1 MLSAVLLAALPLALV
16 HAASALSL
24 NIVHDHAHEI
34 QRRLP
39 TKTWYH
45 DEDHPVHALF
55 KRGETDGNN
64 YPSVGSPAW
73 SAPFPTLTPDSS
85 ALPQEWV
92 NALNAAVS
100 AGNIPNIPPSVP
112 VPNNNPKYPNGL
124 NPNSPTVCSA
134 TYKCRLP
141 GDIWDVAD
149 GHFGV
154 SFDDGPTD
162 ASPKLLN
169 FLNQNNVIATH
180 FMIGVAIL
188 QAPQQFA
195 QIFNSS
201 HDIAVHTWTHPYMTT
216 LSNLDVVAQ
225 LGWTMELIR
234 RSTGGRVPKYWRPPY
249 GDSDIRVSAI
259 AKQVF
264 GLTTVLWNQDSEDWT
279 LNSGGVTT
287 PQGIQAN
294 MQKWLTG
301 PKSPG
306 LVILEHELSEN
317 TVDVFLA
324 AFPLI
329 GSNGWNMTSIVRLI
343 NTDGPNVYW
352 NAQNSSSN
360 DVVSADIIF
369 SNSTSSGS
377 TSATSTSQSASRYE

>member
-1 MLSAVLLAALPLALV
+1 MFFAFLLAALPLV
-16 HAASALSL
+16 HAASVHSFNNA
-24 NIVHDHAHEI
+24 HDHAHEI

-39 TKTWYH
+39 SKTWYH
-45 DEDHPVHALF
+45 DEDHPVRALF
-55 KRGETDGNN
+55 KRGDTDGND

-73 SAPFPTLTPDSS
+73 SAPFPTMTPDSS

-92 NALNAAVS
+92 DALNAAVS
-100 AGNIPNIPPSVP
+100 AGTVPDVPPSVP
-112 VPNNNPKYPNGL
+112 VPSSNPVYPNGL

-134 TYKCRLP
+134 TYKCKLP
-141 GDIWDVAD
+141 DDIWDIPD

-188 QAPQQFA
+188 QAPTEFS

-201 HDIAVHTWTHPYMTT
+201 HDIAVHTYTHPYMTT

-249 GDSDIRVSAI
+249 GDTDIRVSAI
-259 AKQVF
+259 AKEVF
-264 GLTTVLWNQDSEDWT
+264 GLTTIIWNQDSEDWS
-279 LNSGGVTT
+279 LNTGGTT
-287 PQGIQAN
+287 TQAIQAN

-301 PKSPG
+301 SKSPG
-306 LVILEHELSEN
+306 LNILEHELAEN

-329 GSNGWNMTSIVRLI
+329 GSNGWNMTSVVRLVD
-343 NTDGPNVYW
+343 TDGPSVYR
-352 NAQNSSSN
+352 NAETSDSD
-360 DVVSADIIF
+360 DVVSADIV
-369 SNSTSSGS
+369 
-377 TSATSTSQSASRYE
+377 TSATESLSSTAAGTSTSQAASR